1 MQRSETIQ
9 PNRGGTAEAQR
20 LRAETTRAR
29 LISAARTA
37 FAEAGYN
44 ATGTNDI
51 VTAAAVT
58 RGALYHHFADKQ
70 ALFEAVYCEAAEELN
85 TRARSAALA
94 QYADSWAQITG
105 AFKNYLELLASDP
118 AYQRILLID
127 APAALGWSRWRELQ
141 SQYIAQDTAR
151 ALRLL
156 MREGIMV
163 QRPADPLA
171 NLIQA
176 ALNDAALSLAY
187 APDPRKASIEICSAF
202 IFLLS
207 GLRAAGH

>member
-1 MQRSETIQ
+1 MQRSATFQ

-37 FAEAGYN
+37 FAKTGYH

-70 ALFEAVYCEAAEELN
+70 ALFEAVYCEVAKELN
-85 TRARSAALA
+85 ARARSAALA
-94 QYADSWAQITG
+94 QYDDRWAQITG
-105 AFKNYLELLASDP
+105 AFTNYFALIASEP
-118 AYQRILLID
+118 IYQRILLID

-141 SQYIAQDTAR
+141 SHYIAQDTAR

-156 MREGIMV
+156 MREGDME

-171 NLIQA
+171 DLIQA
-176 ALNDAALSLAY
+176 ALNDAALSIAH
-187 APDPRKASIEICSAF
+187 APDPRKASIEIGSAF

-207 GLRAAGH
+207 GIRAAGR

>member
-1 MQRSETIQ
+1 MNTTTTSGTGRETQAVRSART
-9 PNRGGTAEAQR
+9 RDAL
-20 LRAETTRAR
+20 LRAAR
-29 LISAARTA
+29 EL
-37 FAEAGYN
+37 FAEKGFA
-44 ATGTNDI
+44 ATGREEI
-51 VTAAAVT
+51 ALRAGVT